1 MNNNTGYPK
10 ILDIVKGYKISFHS
24 KSFQSKVPSH
34 PIASREGQELVKL
47 EIKEVL
53 KKGAIRKVQLS
64 NREFVSNLFFVNKKD
79 GDQTPV
85 INLKQL
91 NMYIPYCHFRME
103 GLQNLKYM
111 LQKGDYM
118 CKLDLQDAYFSVP
131 LEKNSRQF
139 VRFRWSGNSY
149 EFLCLCFGLGPANIH
164 KIVKSANDNPTQTKY
179 KNNNLLRRHAIDWS
193 LFRRDIHRPRHNNLP
208 SATSRICHKLEKV
221 LC

>member
-1 MNNNTGYPK
+1 M
-10 ILDIVKGYKISFHS
+10 
-24 KSFQSKVPSH
+24 
-34 PIASREGQELVKL
+34 
-47 EIKEVL
+47 

-91 NMYIPYCHFRME
+91 NTYIPYCHFRME

-118 CKLDLQDAYFSVP
+118 CKLDLQDAYFSFP

-149 EFLCLCFGLGPANIH
+149 EFLCLCFGLGPAARIF
-164 KIVKSANDNPTQTKY
+164 TKLL
-179 KNNNLLRRHAIDWS
+179 KVPMTILRRLNIKIIIYLDDMLLIGHS
-193 LFRRDIHRPRHNNLP
+193 
-208 SATSRICHKLEKV
+208 LEKIFIDRDTIIFLLQHLGFV
-221 LC
+221 IN